1 MTLRKFVATLAL
13 VALGFAVLAFAPKGG
28 APPAPVA
35 FGQSEGGEHH
45 CVPVGG
51 MLMTNVNVIAN
62 TTNLGPVTGDL
73 SGSVAAT
80 ILKASPGPGGTTLLD
95 VQHYW
100 VTEAGDTIKFDVAH
114 GTFSSA
120 TPTRLA
126 VIKYTAKIIDG
137 TGKFAGATGTIDTI
151 GEVDLP
157 NYPDLAGGRTVFRY
171 SGQVCYAARGE
182 P

>member
-1 MTLRKFVATLAL
+1 MRLRKLTCTLAL
-13 VALGFAVLAFAPKGG
+13 GALVLAVLAFAPGRFTPLPRVVL
-28 APPAPVA
+28 A
-35 FGQSEGGEHH
+35 QSERAARH

-73 SGSVAAT
+73 SGSVAAA
-80 ILKASPGPGGTTLLD
+80 ILKASPGPDGTTLLD
-95 VQHYW
+95 VQHFW
-100 VTEAGDTIKFDVAH
+100 VTEAGDTIRFDVAH
-114 GTFSSA
+114 GMFSSV

-126 VIKYTAKIIDG
+126 VIKYPATIVGG

-171 SGQVCYAARGE
+171 SGQVCFKPPNE